1 MRIKGRFLRFVSF
14 FMLMVMIHL
23 TTAQVFAAEDQ
34 KPATDNPTENPAEK
48 KDKDEKESVLAGRLF
63 LEHKEDK
70 KDSDCGDKAIPIPN
84 DNDHVLC
91 QKPLADTV
99 VRIVNADTGKAYETK
114 SEKNGCYIFRKV
126 IPGTYS
132 ESAVHEGKEY
142 FLADKIKIEDD
153 QKLFAC
159 VTVTELF
166 GDLRLLDPVTDKN
179 KCKCKGFPF
188 LFLLLGAG
196 GLFAIPKGGE
206 ATPSTPE

>member
-1 MRIKGRFLRFVSF
+1 MRIKGRFLRFVSL
-14 FMLMVMIHL
+14 FMLMVMVHL
-23 TTAQVFAAEDQ
+23 TTAQVFAADEQ
-34 KPATDNPTENPAEK
+34 KPATDNPTNNPNEK
-48 KDKDEKESVLAGRLF
+48 KDEKESVLAGRLF
-63 LEHKEDK
+63 LEHKVDK

-84 DNDHVLC
+84 DADHVLC
-91 QKPLADTV
+91 QKPLADTT

-114 SEKNGCYIFRKV
+114 TEKNGCYIFRKV

-132 ESAVHEGKEY
+132 ESATYEGKEY
-142 FLADKIKIEDD
+142 LLADKIKIEED

-166 GDLRLLDPVTDKN
+166 GDLRLLDEVSDKN

-206 ATPSTPE
+206 ATPANPQ